1 MFERGDKNQ
10 VFDID
15 GIKISV
21 QICFDLWFPEIS
33 REQIRM
39 GSNLLCVLA
48 NFGGYTTYH
57 ISKIRAVENLT
68 PLILCNR
75 IGSESIPGM
84 QAEFLGKST
93 IIDSSGQ
100 RIYTAPE
107 KTENFGFGD
116 IKIPLKKSNIICS
129 DFDSEIAFHYQV
141 PSVK

>member
-1 MFERGDKNQ
+1 
-10 VFDID
+10 
-15 GIKISV
+15 
-21 QICFDLWFPEIS
+21 
-33 REQIRM
+33 M